1 MFHKKTFQLFAST
14 LLSACFFA
22 SCESDMEKIKM
33 VTENKKFPVER
44 GIKIEMT
51 YTDSGIVRV
60 KMIAPLIERY
70 QDERPY
76 TEMKKGLTCYFY
88 NSNYEVESMLKARYA
103 IRWENE
109 KLMEARDSVIVIN
122 TKGETLTAEQIFWNE
137 TTKKIYSKN
146 KLVTITQKDQIL
158 YGYGF
163 ESNEDFTKYKIFK
176 LKGIIKLNEETNA
189 ATAK

>member
-1 MFHKKTFQLFAST
+1 
-14 LLSACFFA
+14 
-22 SCESDMEKIKM
+22 M

>member
-1 MFHKKTFQLFAST
+1 
-14 LLSACFFA
+14 
-22 SCESDMEKIKM
+22 M

-44 GIKIEMT
+44 GVNVEMT
-51 YTDSGIVRV
+51 YTDSGVIKV
-60 KMIAPLIERY
+60 KMLAPVIERY
-70 QDERPY
+70 QDEKPY
-76 TEMKKGLTCYFY
+76 TEMKKGITCYFY
-88 NSNYEVESMLKARYA
+88 NADHQVESMLKARYA
-103 IRWENE
+103 KRYENE

-137 TTKKIYSKN
+137 ATRKIYSKN

-176 LKGIIKLNEETNA
+176 LKGIIKLNESENA
-189 ATAK
+189 ATDK